1 MKMHQSTQRG
11 EFVIEAK
18 SFEVQEVRL
27 HVVYTLK
34 ITETTK
40 RGFRSRLWLPAE
52 AIGWMEISVQDVKE
66 AKDYCFRKFRGSK
79 GSVIGEKRSNPTGE
93 FISVQAFQG
102 DGRYPKKLSNVN
114 RREEGGKQSS
124 HPVRK
129 ESWRVEP
136 WVGLNCHEEWDKEF
150 SKVVVDLDAGSFN
163 GWDAAVT
170 PSVLGKIGSIYGGL
184 VEVHPSTADLS
195 DLSFAK
201 IKVAGDLRLVPRVI
215 SIVFHSISYTLE
227 INVWEEELC
236 ENCKMWP
243 EVMEIW
249 YCQSW
254 VEEKGVLPE
263 KEQPSEKSGEFGDSG
278 QVVRG
283 NFPTLPM
290 RRGSSTSREPQAEG
304 KNKKIRKNQNKNQM
318 WNFRRMRLHWKRKV
332 VESTHIPSVGGKKEA
347 RVSAERGRQAQL
359 PIANDMAGSQ
369 IRLDFQPIE
378 SVEHSDLSDDPFGLN
393 PLIAKSNRKLSFCPT
408 NAHSSASLGIK
419 GESLEKA
426 LSPLIQQVEALN
438 QRFREQPP
446 NDVLAEGLELVENGL
461 GLDELNLQ
469 QMNRAMILHKGREQE
484 EVSPRQSPDFG
495 EMVLQDSVSLAS
507 SDTSLRK
514 CSIVNQSS
522 SEIVMRATELGE
534 ASNRSSHLSDT
545 EEVLNSEIGSLKP
558 KVVANIQLLE
568 GSTSLSPLKG
578 RLWDVIGDIK
588 PQPDFEVICSNAAI
602 LEDVAG
608 GGRLHWAKEALL
620 MLQAI
625 SSRPK
630 HSCLAGNLLNESSPP
645 EFGWKQEKL
654 LLAVKAMNNIEKVI
668 LSVAKCQ
675 PQWKHLLKSIEARV
689 DKTLGVLR
697 PQALAD
703 HRALLASLGW
713 PPALLTSETEIGKN
727 LDLPNPLVLMQG
739 DKRERYSQSFLAL
752 CALQHLQFQGE
763 ARQLDLLGHK
773 REHNLGLWPIDELV
787 SPIAARVEHHF
798 SKWADQPKFMFAL
811 VYKITRDFVVGVD
824 DVLQPLID
832 KARLV
837 GCSAKEAWVS
847 AMVKMLSGYLAKR
860 ILSAL
865 AERFTEKNA
874 KSEVIASWLHLVDLI
889 VAFDNQMQSL
899 VSLGTP
905 LFVGESSRFEEI
917 PGGISAL
924 SIFCDRPDWLRIWA
938 KIELKDAQ
946 KKLKLELEEDRAWLI
961 DTKKGAEFHTE
972 REPEQF
978 LLSTRE
984 DHKAPP
990 IAEADIK
997 ITWAMIQ
1004 RCETLPNILLR
1015 AQFIRSSAA
1024 IFLWKFFKVL
1034 LQHCKE
1040 AEFTAGHLEDD
1051 VLMTVS
1057 ISIDAARYCEF
1068 ILREWSEDGN
1078 FLEMKMVEDDS
1089 NIHRRNDMDDH
1100 GWFFGEHI

>member
-1 MKMHQSTQRG
+1 MG
-11 EFVIEAK
+11 
-18 SFEVQEVRL
+18 
-27 HVVYTLK
+27 
-34 ITETTK
+34 
-40 RGFRSRLWLPAE
+40 
-52 AIGWMEISVQDVKE
+52 
-66 AKDYCFRKFRGSK
+66 
-79 GSVIGEKRSNPTGE
+79 
-93 FISVQAFQG
+93 
-102 DGRYPKKLSNVN
+102 
-114 RREEGGKQSS
+114 
-124 HPVRK
+124 
-129 ESWRVEP
+129 
-136 WVGLNCHEEWDKEF
+136 
-150 SKVVVDLDAGSFN
+150 
-163 GWDAAVT
+163 
-170 PSVLGKIGSIYGGL
+170 
-184 VEVHPSTADLS
+184 
-195 DLSFAK
+195 
-201 IKVAGDLRLVPRVI
+201 
-215 SIVFHSISYTLE
+215 
-227 INVWEEELC
+227 
-236 ENCKMWP
+236 
-243 EVMEIW
+243 
-249 YCQSW
+249 
-254 VEEKGVLPE
+254 
-263 KEQPSEKSGEFGDSG
+263 
-278 QVVRG
+278 
-283 NFPTLPM
+283 
-290 RRGSSTSREPQAEG
+290 
-304 KNKKIRKNQNKNQM
+304 
-318 WNFRRMRLHWKRKV
+318 
-332 VESTHIPSVGGKKEA
+332 
-347 RVSAERGRQAQL
+347 
-359 PIANDMAGSQ
+359 
-369 IRLDFQPIE
+369 
-378 SVEHSDLSDDPFGLN
+378 
-393 PLIAKSNRKLSFCPT
+393 
-408 NAHSSASLGIK
+408 
-419 GESLEKA
+419 
-426 LSPLIQQVEALN
+426 
-438 QRFREQPP
+438 
-446 NDVLAEGLELVENGL
+446 
-461 GLDELNLQ
+461 
-469 QMNRAMILHKGREQE
+469 
-484 EVSPRQSPDFG
+484 
-495 EMVLQDSVSLAS
+495 LQDSVSLAS
-507 SDTSLRK
+507 SDMSLRK

-522 SEIVMRATELGE
+522 SETVMRVAELGE

-545 EEVLNSEIGSLKP
+545 EEVLHSEIGLLKP
-558 KVVANIQLLE
+558 KVVANIQLL
-568 GSTSLSPLKG
+568 GGRTSLSPLKG
-578 RLWDVIGDIK
+578 RLWDVIDMIPQSLEETNVGVGARLCSDTRVLIEIPIRLESMLVDSNSHSNPENYGDSS
-588 PQPDFEVICSNAAI
+588 Q
-602 LEDVAG
+602 DVNSG
-608 GGRLHWAKEALL
+608 ESREWRFFNGLRKVCQVSLSYCN
-620 MLQAI
+620 LQVGLRRHGPCCRQYHQGQ
-625 SSRPK
+625 STHVLQVR
-630 HSCLAGNLLNESSPP
+630 NLLNESSPP

-675 PQWKHLLKSIEARV
+675 PQWKLLLKSVDARV

-739 DKRERYSQSFLAL
+739 DKRERYSPSFLAL
-752 CALQHLQFQGE
+752 CALQHLQFQRE

-811 VYKITRDFVVGVD
+811 AYKITRDFVVGVD

-865 AERFTEKNA
+865 AERYTEKNA

-946 KKLKLELEEDRAWLI
+946 KILKLELEDDRAWLI
-961 DTKKGAEFHTE
+961 DTRKGAEFHTE

-990 IAEADIK
+990 IAEAVIK
-997 ITWAMIQ
+997 IMWAMIQ

-1040 AEFTAGHLEDD
+1040 AEFTAGHVEDD

-1068 ILREWSEDGN
+1068 ILREWSEDVN

-1089 NIHRRNDMDDH
+1089 NIHIRNDMDDH
-1100 GWFFGEHI
+1100 DWSLHSPGSRNLPCRHHFHRDYYLRHCRLYYLALFQEENHGYNFRGWVERKCYPCIDRRINPPPPPASPNTNGSANSAPVEIPIKTPQETKQAKHSPQEPPAIADS